1 MKKFLIALVIF
12 MTMLIVGGIYYF
24 QQTTG
29 SYYQARVEAVD
40 IAERQANL
48 ENWNEFYWFNGME
61 ETYFTVTG
69 TSTDDVP
76 IIVIVRQSDG
86 AIQVYDQRETVS
98 EQDALAQMRQDVEPA
113 EILETRIGMD
123 SNLSPVWEISYKN
136 ENGGLGYYL
145 LSLETGEW
153 IRTIDN
159 I

>member
-1 MKKFLIALVIF
+1 
-12 MTMLIVGGIYYF
+12 MTLLIVGGIFYF

-29 SYYQARVEAVD
+29 SYYQARVETIE
-40 IAERQANL
+40 IAERKANL
-48 ENWNEFYWFNGME
+48 EEWNNFYWFNGIE
-61 ETYFTVTG
+61 ETYFSLTG

-76 IIVIVRQSDG
+76 ITVIVRQSDG
-86 AIQVYDQRETVS
+86 AIQVYDQSETVS
-98 EQDALAQMRQDVEPA
+98 EQEALNQMRQDVNPS

-123 SNLSPVWEISYKN
+123 SNLTPVWEISYKN
-136 ENGGLGYYL
+136 DNGGLGYYL